1 MTPPLNLVLI
11 NTKKSDDLSEL
22 HRRWIA
28 RVAPICKAYNLH
40 LTLFNF
46 KIDDSPIEFAKKIAP
61 STSIGKGGEGFIELA
76 QKGKVQITNLPLPQ
90 NIGTMVVC
98 TAKPEEN
105 KEKNIDMIIG
115 NNFFFIN
122 ISLRVKFYFNGIIFV
137 YNFFIDNFIKFIKSL
152 MLLKNIINI
161 KKFIISFSID
171 KKIIYFFK
179 INT

>member
-1 MTPPLNLVLI
+1 LVLI

-28 RVAPICKAYNLH
+28 RVAPICKAYDLH
-40 LTLFNF
+40 LTLSNF

-98 TAKPEEN
+98 TSEPEEK
-105 KEKNIDMIIG
+105 KERNIDY
-115 NNFFFIN
+115 
-122 ISLRVKFYFNGIIFV
+122 ISKLSNDEKIALIFGCDEHQ
-137 YNFFIDNFIKFIKSL
+137 NQ
-152 MLLKNIINI
+152 MT
-161 KKFIISFSID
+161 
-171 KKIIYFFK
+171 KKIRKESRHHLDITGK
-179 INT
+179 RIKLSLDGEIGAVTSILSKTRKD

>member
-1 MTPPLNLVLI
+1 MTPPPNLVLI
-11 NTKKSDDLSEL
+11 NTKKSDNLSDL

-28 RVAPICKAYNLH
+28 RVAPICKAYDLH
-40 LTLFNF
+40 LTLSNF

-115 NNFFFIN
+115 NNFFFIKYFFTDL
-122 ISLRVKFYFNGIIFV
+122 IKIFFHFMHLQILLHFQKDKRVKHAPP
-137 YNFFIDNFIKFIKSL
+137 
-152 MLLKNIINI
+152 
-161 KKFIISFSID
+161 
-171 KKIIYFFK
+171 
-179 INT
+179 

>member
-1 MTPPLNLVLI
+1 VTPPLNLVLI

-28 RVAPICKAYNLH
+28 RVAPICKAYDLH
-40 LTLFNF
+40 LTLSNF

-98 TAKPEEN
+98 TSEPEEK
-105 KEKNIDMIIG
+105 KERNIDY
-115 NNFFFIN
+115 
-122 ISLRVKFYFNGIIFV
+122 ISKLSNDEKIALIFGCDEHQ
-137 YNFFIDNFIKFIKSL
+137 NQ
-152 MLLKNIINI
+152 MT
-161 KKFIISFSID
+161 
-171 KKIIYFFK
+171 KKIRKESRHHLDITGK
-179 INT
+179 RIKLSLDGEIGAVTSILSKTRKD

>member
-28 RVAPICKAYNLH
+28 RVAPICKAYDLH
-40 LTLFNF
+40 LTLSNF

-98 TAKPEEN
+98 TSEPEEK
-105 KEKNIDMIIG
+105 KERNIDY
-115 NNFFFIN
+115 
-122 ISLRVKFYFNGIIFV
+122 ISKLSNDEKIALIFGCDEHQ
-137 YNFFIDNFIKFIKSL
+137 NQ
-152 MLLKNIINI
+152 MT
-161 KKFIISFSID
+161 
-171 KKIIYFFK
+171 KKIRKESRHHLDITGK
-179 INT
+179 RIKLSLDGEIGAVTSTLSKTRKD

>member
-28 RVAPICKAYNLH
+28 RVAPICKAYDLH
-40 LTLFNF
+40 LTLSNV

-105 KEKNIDMIIG
+105 KEKNMDY
-115 NNFFFIN
+115 
-122 ISLRVKFYFNGIIFV
+122 ISKLSNDEKIALIFGCDEHQ
-137 YNFFIDNFIKFIKSL
+137 NQ
-152 MLLKNIINI
+152 MT
-161 KKFIISFSID
+161 
-171 KKIIYFFK
+171 KKIRKESKHHLDITGK
-179 INT
+179 RIKLSLDGEIGAVTDILSKTRKD

>member
-28 RVAPICKAYNLH
+28 RVAPICKAYDLH
-40 LTLFNF
+40 LTLSNF

-98 TAKPEEN
+98 TSEPEEK
-105 KEKNIDMIIG
+105 KERNIDY
-115 NNFFFIN
+115 
-122 ISLRVKFYFNGIIFV
+122 ISKLSNDEKIALIFGCDEHQ
-137 YNFFIDNFIKFIKSL
+137 NQ
-152 MLLKNIINI
+152 MT
-161 KKFIISFSID
+161 
-171 KKIIYFFK
+171 KKIRKESRHHLDITGK
-179 INT
+179 RIKLSLDGEIGAVTSILSKTRKD